1 MPELILS
8 ADESAVLSALASDEG
23 EDARLFELSSRTKI
37 VPSEVAAIVERLTSY
52 NLVARSDDIVKLTKQ
67 GALALGKIRQTGS
80 RFGERTRFGE
90 IPAGSSPQDLM
101 SKEEIERSLDE
112 ELRKLKQ

>member
-1 MPELILS
+1 MLTPILS

-67 GALALGKIRQTGS
+67 GSLALGKIRQTGS
-80 RFGERTRFGE
+80 RFGERTRFGD
-90 IPAGSSPQDLM
+90 IPAGSKDLM